1 MSVPQR
7 LFCWIVLGLCADGNI
22 LLLLQLRLFNQSKKT
37 KAVEHA
43 LDAVNLVEV
52 MYPKKYGVSSG
63 TESYALMQFRGI
75 RNTEQDS

>member
-7 LFCWIVLGLCADGNI
+7 LFCWIVLGLCTDGNI

-52 MYPKKYGVSSG
+52 IRKS
-63 TESYALMQFRGI
+63 TEFQVGLSVLCIDAIQGYQ
-75 RNTEQDS
+75 EH